1 LRSPRNWDTT
11 RFWLRHHTSSLA
23 GCYVTRGDTNV
34 ISNFGDAVWKSV
46 YVVDCVDFSYV
57 FAIVCNKSQKSSEK
71 RSTAPTNAGSLT

>member
-1 LRSPRNWDTT
+1 ML
-11 RFWLRHHTSSLA
+11 
-23 GCYVTRGDTNV
+23 

-71 RSTAPTNAGSLT
+71 MSTTPTNAGSLTYDWWSNKILCHKPQHVYTAHMVRCL